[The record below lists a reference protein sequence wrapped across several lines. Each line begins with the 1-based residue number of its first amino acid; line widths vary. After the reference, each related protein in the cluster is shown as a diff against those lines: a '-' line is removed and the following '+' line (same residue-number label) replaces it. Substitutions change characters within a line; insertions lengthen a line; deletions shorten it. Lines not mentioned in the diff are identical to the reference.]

1 MQINRTAT
9 ARIDIIIASRVA
21 RVMDR
26 LLTKHRGKVN
36 RVADPNEDD
45 GLCSY
50 PIVRLCRDWIA
61 RAKRTKFDSGRGRPG
76 QVDSNFTGSAG
87 WLDGGKGRRLER

>member
-21 RVMDR
+21 RIMDR

-36 RVADPNEDD
+36 RVADPE
-45 GLCSY
+45 
-50 PIVRLCRDWIA
+50 
-61 RAKRTKFDSGRGRPG
+61 
-76 QVDSNFTGSAG
+76 
-87 WLDGGKGRRLER
+87 